1 MPEGL
6 FIVIYGI
13 NNLGKSTQALLLA
26 DSFVKAGLPSQ
37 YLKYPIY
44 DLTPT
49 GPQINEVLR
58 GKAGQQI
65 SEEELQ
71 ALYTKN
77 RLDYQLQLIKLIS
90 EGVNVV
96 AEDYIGT
103 GLAWG
108 WSKGADL
115 EKLIA
120 ANSALLKP
128 DVEILLDGERFIE
141 AKEAGHLHEGN
152 DELMEK
158 CRLNHLEL
166 AARFGWAV
174 VNANQE
180 IEEVQVDI
188 LKAIEK
194 KIKEIK

>member
-1 MPEGL
+1 MSEGL

-13 NNLGKSTQALLLA
+13 NNLGKSTQARLLSESLNKV
-26 DSFVKAGLPSQ
+26 DLPAK

-44 DLTPT
+44 ELKPT
-49 GPQINEVLR
+49 GPKINEVLR
-58 GKAGQQI
+58 GAHGQQI

-71 ALYTKN
+71 GFYTQN
-77 RLDYQLQLIKLIS
+77 RRDYQPQLIKMIN

-115 EKLIA
+115 EDLIA
-120 ANSALLKP
+120 MNRGLVKP
-128 DVEILLDGERFIE
+128 DIEILLDGERFIE
-141 AKEAGHLHEGN
+141 AKEDGHLHES
-152 DELMEK
+152 DEKLMER
-158 CRLNHLEL
+158 CRLNHLKL
-166 AARFGWAV
+166 AEQFGWDM

-180 IEEVQVDI
+180 IEEVHQDI
-188 LKAIEK
+188 LEIMER